1 MKFRILLLSALVA
14 TSVNAEVRHS
24 RESPNVQAPT
34 APVVTYA
41 PSSGVRFAPVVRVE
55 PVYHAESYSETR
67 YQCTVTSVPVYRNT
81 PIVES
86 RTRDNSA
93 LTTLI
98 GAVVGVAVA
107 GSDMRAVGAL
117 AGGAI
122 GYSMGSEST
131 RNVVTGYSSEFL
143 GYQDQQ
149 NCQPVSV
156 PMQRMAVIGYS
167 VNYDDNGTIKNIRM
181 TTHPGSHIRL
191 VTTTRIE

>member
-1 MKFRILLLSALVA
+1 MKFKILLLSALIA
-14 TSVNAEVRHS
+14 SGASAEIRRS
-24 RESPNVQAPT
+24 QESPTIIQPQT
-34 APVVTYA
+34 SVVTYA

-55 PVYHAESYSETR
+55 PVYHAESYSEII
-67 YQCTVTSVPVYRNT
+67 YSCSISSVPVYRNT
-81 PIVES
+81 PIVEN

-107 GSDMRAVGAL
+107 GSDMRAMGAL

-131 RNVVTGYSSEFL
+131 RNVVTGYNTEIV

-149 NCQPVSV
+149 LCQQVNV

-167 VNYDDNGTIKNIRM
+167 VNYDDNGVIKNIRM
-181 TTHPGSHIRL
+181 STHPGSHIRL